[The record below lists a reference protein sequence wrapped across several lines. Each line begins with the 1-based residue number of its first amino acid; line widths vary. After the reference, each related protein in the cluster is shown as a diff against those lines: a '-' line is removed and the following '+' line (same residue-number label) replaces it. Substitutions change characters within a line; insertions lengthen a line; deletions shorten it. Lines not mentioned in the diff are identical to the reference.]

1 VTSRATVVALA
12 LAAAALLVAHES
24 AAGSPLRVGSKRF
37 TESYI
42 LAEIAVQTARAHGEP
57 TAVHVQGLG
66 ATAIAFKALEDGEID
81 LYPDYTGS
89 IAETLFHGDA
99 AVDAATLTSALAA
112 RGLGILGPLGF
123 ENTYALA
130 VRADFVSG
138 DATIS
143 GLKRRGD
150 LVVGVSHEFLGRSDG
165 WPGLAARYGLVP
177 REVRAMDHGL
187 AYAALVDG
195 QVDVVDAYSTD
206 AKIAKYGLVLLGDD
220 RHFFPSYEATF
231 LYRRDAEAAH
241 PEAFTAL
248 SGLRGAIGVDA
259 MRTMNGQAELD
270 GRSFADVASGFLA
283 GQGSRPTGAA
293 NHQSLLARLGR
304 SIVRYGPRHVALTA
318 IALVFATVV
327 GILFGIVGARRPLTG
342 SVILG
347 ITGVVQTIPS
357 LALLCLFIP
366 LFGIGV
372 VPTLVALFVYGLLP
386 ITRNTLTAL
395 NEIPAPTRESAQAL
409 GLTPWETLRVIEL
422 PLASRSILAGI
433 KTSAVLTV
441 GTATVAAFIGA
452 GGFGEPIS
460 VGLNLNDTP
469 TILEGAIPAAL
480 LALVVQGL
488 FALVDR
494 AVVPRGLRVATART
508 ESGRARPVG

>member
-1 VTSRATVVALA
+1 VTSRGTAVALA
-12 LAAAALLVAHES
+12 LAVAALLVAVARES
-24 AAGSPLRVGSKRF
+24 RAGSPLRVGSKRF

-81 LYPDYTGS
+81 LYPDYTGT

-99 AVDAATLTSALAA
+99 AVDAATLASALAA

-130 VRADFVSG
+130 VRADFVKGG

-143 GLKRRGD
+143 GLKRRGH
-150 LVVGVSHEFLGRSDG
+150 LLVGVSHEFLGRSDG

-187 AYAALVDG
+187 AYAALVAG

-220 RHFFPSYEATF
+220 RRFFPSYEATF

-241 PEAFTAL
+241 PEAFAAL
-248 SGLRGAIGVDA
+248 SGLRSAIGADA
-259 MRTMNGQAELD
+259 MRAMNGQAELD

-283 GQGSRPTGAA
+283 GQVSGPAGAA
-293 NHQSLLARLGR
+293 NQRSFLARLGR

-318 IALVFATVV
+318 IALAFATVV
-327 GILFGIVGARRPLTG
+327 GILFGIVGARRP
-342 SVILG
+342 
-347 ITGVVQTIPS
+347 
-357 LALLCLFIP
+357 LLCLFIP

-395 NEIPAPTRESAQAL
+395 NEIPAPTRESAEAL

-460 VGLNLNDTP
+460 VGLNLNDMP
-469 TILEGAIPAAL
+469 MILEGAIPAAL
-480 LALVVQGL
+480 LALLVQGL

-494 AVVPRGLRVATART
+494 AVVPRGLQVATART
-508 ESGRARPVG
+508 ESGRARAVG